1 MVEQEVKK
9 INTPVSEAEMSRALL
24 DAAKELFGITLNKNQ
39 LSLIVAQ
46 NNLETGS
53 RKYMWNYN
61 VGNITHVPGDG
72 FNYWSGLDWLYDY
85 MPDASG
91 FTKEQKRTIKLK
103 YRAYP
108 SLEAGV
114 KDYLSFLKRKGHGA
128 IWDKILAADPVA
140 FSKELKKNKY
150 YTAHEEDYTKGI
162 VSQMNAYN
170 KRNSY
175 ENAVAGNFN
184 SNPNPN
190 SNNPQPKQNL
200 LSRLDKLLNSLMSAL
215 ASDDP
220 KQSFIKKSLYKKYLL
235 PNTYLIRIKAQ
246 ETEDAVEFARIL
258 RLAINEELQGDA
270 ETYMQQDNVEVECTI
285 HGPKSLSTQAL
296 VQLCDALSDTFEK
309 ATKKIGGCKVSS
321 VICPNK
327 ISHYQELD
335 IKMAQK
341 YYNIFHFKFIK

>member
-1 MVEQEVKK
+1 MAEQEVKK
-9 INTPVSEAEMSRALL
+9 TNTPVSEAEMSRAIL

-39 LSLIVAQ
+39 LSLIIAQ

-72 FNYWSGLDWLYDY
+72 FNYWTGLDWLYDY

-128 IWDKILAADPVA
+128 IWEKILAADPVA

-184 SNPNPN
+184 N
-190 SNNPQPKQNL
+190 SNANTQQKPSM
-200 LSRLDKLLNSLMSAL
+200 LSRLDQLLNSLMSAL
-215 ASDDP
+215 ASTDS
-220 KQSFIKKSLYKKYLL
+220 KQNFIKKSLYKNYLL
-235 PNTYLIRIKAQ
+235 PNQYLIQIHSQA
-246 ETEDAVEFARIL
+246 TEDSIEFARIL
-258 RLAINEELQGDA
+258 SLALDEELQADA
-270 ETYMQQDNVEVECTI
+270 GTHVHKNNVEVECTVY
-285 HGPKSLSTQAL
+285 GPKTLSTQAL
-296 VQLCDALSDTFEK
+296 AQLCDALSDTFEK
-309 ATKKIGGCKVSS
+309 ATQKIGGCKVNL

-327 ISHYQELD
+327 ISDYQELD
-335 IKMAQK
+335 IKMAQT
-341 YYNIFHFKFIK
+341 YYNLFHFKFIK